1 MLILTCFPFSV
12 PATHV
17 LHITHPQDKFEVFAA
32 PAAAM
37 IKHQSEQIIQ
47 AGVHMLTPFRFNH
60 FDVIAVHTCAIAHV
74 KDYAKRLEK
83 LKPLLQQAAKNPDKL
98 VILYGNAVK
107 IAGDKILLVPRDGTG
122 VINDLQQSEVIDI
135 KSPGLNLSKYRYD
148 INFDPQHHDQRYR
161 QNLDFLSKSETIRLL
176 SPKVACSDDLSV
188 VKFGT
193 LYELSNGEIKE
204 VFKERQTRENKI
216 EKRKIPPIRAIYT
229 SDQDTDAIPTKTGE
243 ESTKRESE

>member
-1 MLILTCFPFSV
+1 MRKLLKSFKTEINPTIEQKIKINKTIGTCRYVYNFYLSHNKTLYDNGEKFMSGKSFSV
-12 PATHV
+12 WLNNEYLP
-17 LHITHPQDKFEVFAA
+17 
-32 PAAAM
+32 
-37 IKHQSEQIIQ
+37 
-47 AGVHMLTPFRFNH
+47 
-60 FDVIAVHTCAIAHV
+60 
-74 KDYAKRLEK
+74 
-83 LKPLLQQAAKNPDKL
+83 KNPDKL

-122 VINDLQQSEVIDI
+122 VINDLQQSEAIDI
-135 KSPGLNLSKYRYD
+135 GSPGLNLSKYRYD

-161 QNLDFLSKSETIRLL
+161 QNLNFLSKSETIRLL

-204 VFKERQTRENKI
+204 IFKERQTRENKI